1 MKIAITSQG
10 LGLQSKLD
18 SRFGRCAAFA
28 LFDTESGN
36 VEFVLNPNK
45 ESSEGAGPASAKFLA
60 SKEVQKVISG
70 EFGQKVKSIFETLKV
85 EMVALH
91 DSEDTIETIINSLK

>member
-10 LGLQSKLD
+10 LNLQSKLD

-28 LFDTESGN
+28 LLDTESGSI
-36 VEFVLNPNK
+36 EFVLNPNK

-70 EFGQKVKSIFETLKV
+70 EFGQKVKSIFETLKM

-91 DSEDTIETIINSLK
+91 YSEETIETIINSLK